1 VESGRAWL
9 VEQRYRAVLEVLGG
23 APVAEVAVR
32 YGTSRQSVYAWKRRY
47 QQHGLDGLTERSRRP
62 RTSPRRLAAEVEAL
76 VCELRRAHPRWGARR
91 LSFELAQ
98 RGVSPAPSRATVHR
112 TLVRNGL
119 VTPHP
124 QQHRRTY
131 KRWQRDAPMQLW
143 QLDLIDAMA
152 LADGRECK
160 VLTGV
165 DDHSRYCVIA
175 RVLLHPTC
183 RAVCA
188 CFAEAM
194 RRYGVPGE
202 VLTDNGKQFTGRF
215 TKPRPAEVLF
225 ERICRENGITARLTK
240 PRSPTTTGKV
250 ERFHQTLRRELLDT
264 AGPFADLA
272 SAQAALDAWVD
283 GYNHRRPHQALGM
296 ATPASRF
303 LPAAAPS
310 GQPAAA
316 GLPLRLPTPGSGEAA
331 AAPRSAAHPAGSAA
345 GTSPLALV
353 VGPGAVEF
361 DALVPASGLLNPL
374 PSGQRIRL
382 SPAAAFAGRTV
393 TIWADERSLHV
404 LLDGHLVR
412 TVASKLTLTD
422 LEQLTFQGARP
433 AGPPPAIAAL
443 PGGSLPP
450 AAVVEVER
458 SVDQNGVVDVGGQA
472 LKVGTRL
479 AGRRVTLRLDGH
491 LVHVIDQGVLAR
503 TLPSPIPAPQRA
515 RLRGARLA
523 TTPLPPPPR
532 DPLQVQRR
540 VPRDGRVMV
549 ARQLL
554 RVGATHAGKV
564 VTVVVEDTC
573 FRVLCDGEELAAHPR
588 TSDHPIT
595 RFKAYAPR
603 GLASTRASVSRM

>member
-1 VESGRAWL
+1 VASDRAWL

-32 YGTSRQSVYAWKRRY
+32 YGTSRQSVYAWQRRY
-47 QQHGLDGLTERSRRP
+47 QQHGLDGLKERSRRP
-62 RTSPRRLAAEVEAL
+62 RTSPRRLAAELEAL

-91 LSFELAQ
+91 LSHELGR
-98 RGVSPAPSRATVHR
+98 RGVTPAPSRATVHR

-119 VTPHP
+119 VKP
-124 QQHRRTY
+124 QAQRHRRQW
-131 KRWQRDAPMQLW
+131 RRFERDAPMQLW
-143 QLDLIDAMA
+143 QLDLIDAMT

-175 RVLLHPTC
+175 RVLLQPTG

-215 TKPRPAEVLF
+215 TKPYPAEVLF
-225 ERICRENGITARLTK
+225 ERICRENGITARLTGV
-240 PRSPTTTGKV
+240 RSPTTTGKV

-264 AGPFADLA
+264 AGPFADVA

-303 LPAAAPS
+303 LPAPAPVR
-310 GQPAAA
+310 QPAAA
-316 GLPLRLPTPGSGEAA
+316 GLPLRLPSQGDGEPAA
-331 AAPRSAAHPAGSAA
+331 AAPTAAAHPAVAAA

-361 DALVPASGLLNPL
+361 EVLVPASGLLNPL
-374 PSGQRIRL
+374 PGGQRIRL

-393 TIWADERSLHV
+393 TVWADERSLHV

-412 TVASKLTLTD
+412 TIASRLTLTD
-422 LEQLTFQGARP
+422 LEQLTFQGARR
-433 AGPPPAIAAL
+433 AGPPPAVAAL
-443 PGGSLPP
+443 PGGPLPP
-450 AAVVEVER
+450 AATVEVDR

-472 LKVGTRL
+472 LKVGTHL

-491 LVHVIDQGVLAR
+491 LVHVIDQGVLAK
-503 TLPSPIPAPQRA
+503 TLPSPVPAPQRA

-523 TTPLPPPPR
+523 TAPLPPPPR
-532 DPLQVQRR
+532 GPLQVQRR

-554 RVGATHAGKV
+554 RVGAAHAGKV

-573 FRVLCDGEELAAHPR
+573 FRVLCDGEELASHPR
-588 TSDHPIT
+588 TSDHPVT

-603 GLASTRASVSRM
+603 GMATT